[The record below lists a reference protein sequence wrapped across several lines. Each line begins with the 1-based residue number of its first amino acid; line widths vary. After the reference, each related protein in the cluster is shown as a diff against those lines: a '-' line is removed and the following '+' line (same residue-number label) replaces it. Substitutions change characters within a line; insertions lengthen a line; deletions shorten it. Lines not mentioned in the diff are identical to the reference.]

1 MTRYHTH
8 ADSSLT
14 PQKVHLKEIFL
25 RRARPF
31 RHPRLRRSSEVLF
44 TIKVARSRF
53 VLWPGQSVTLQPT
66 ETL

>member
-53 VLWPGQSVTLQPT
+53 VL
-66 ETL
+66 